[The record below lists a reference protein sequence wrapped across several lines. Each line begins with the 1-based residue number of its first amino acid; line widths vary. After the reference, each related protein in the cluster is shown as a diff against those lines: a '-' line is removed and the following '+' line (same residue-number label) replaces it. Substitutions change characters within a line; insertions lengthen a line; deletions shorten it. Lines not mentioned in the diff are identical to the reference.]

1 MYTIDGTQG
10 LCAVAGTARE
20 AVGILGRHIAAH
32 QRTDDITYLIRDCDS
47 DRWAAGT
54 MLTQHGPVLSFDEF
68 LNDGLRR
75 ILRYLIEPDDDARL
89 Y

>member
-32 QRTDDITYLIRDCDS
+32 QRTADVTYLIRDSDS

-54 MLTQHGPVLSFDEF
+54 MLIQRGPVLTFDEF
-68 LNDGLRR
+68 LNDGLRS
-75 ILRYLIEPDDDARL
+75 ILRYLTEPDAHAPL